1 MYQSARSLE
10 QAFAA
15 RQARVLD
22 IVADYRDCAS
32 TMLAADERLAAVLAY
47 HALVG
52 DAPPAPARRPG
63 AARRWLGA
71 RLVGLGARLG
81 GAGAP
86 VHGPAPASHHRVTV
100 GG

>member
-1 MYQSARSLE
+1 LE

-22 IVADYRDCAS
+22 LVADYREFVPAR
-32 TMLAADERLAAVLAY
+32 LAADERLAAVLAY

-81 GAGAP
+81 GARVP
-86 VHGPAPASHHRVTV
+86 VHGPAPAPHHGATV